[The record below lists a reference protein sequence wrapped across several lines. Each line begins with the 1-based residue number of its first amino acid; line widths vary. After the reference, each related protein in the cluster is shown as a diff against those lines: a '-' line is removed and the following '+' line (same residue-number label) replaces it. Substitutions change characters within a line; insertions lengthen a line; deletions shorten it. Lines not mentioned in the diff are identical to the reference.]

1 MMLGRLGYRS
11 RRSTDKSRGG
21 IMRSSVRR
29 VANFN
34 AESRHTIVRLA
45 VSSLVYQV
53 DKVHRP
59 PGMKPVAPGNGVSS
73 P

>member
-1 MMLGRLGYRS
+1 LTGLVTEVEDLRIRAEG
-11 RRSTDKSRGG
+11 TWKW
-21 IMRSSVRR
+21 SVRR
-29 VANFN
+29 AANPN

-59 PGMKPVAPGNGVSS
+59 PGMKPVKRGNRVSL

>member
-1 MMLGRLGYRS
+1 MLDRLDYRS
-11 RRSTDKSRGG
+11 RRSTEESKGNKK
-21 IMRSSVRR
+21 RSVICVRDP
-29 VANFN
+29 N
-34 AESRHTIVRLA
+34 AQNCHTIVRLA

-59 PGMKPVAPGNGVSS
+59 PGMKPVKRGTRVSL